1 MRTPPFQSSYKSFAL
16 ICLLGFC
23 FTFALHSRA
32 DTNAT
37 AEEKVVAEMS
47 LEDLVKVQV
56 AVGTLA
62 GSEFRKV
69 PATVTTITSQDIK
82 ESMKQWGELHP
93 GHKAL
98 ITRAEYI
105 ACSRSLGTNV
115 ATGDET
121 FKVLRIRNE
130 KIHVFG
136 VPQTTSEVVT
146 ISFHSPISNETP
158 RYDMHAVAVDGH
170 WTWILGGKFIAAIK
184 QGKCLD
190 GSPLQVASAPKP

>member
-1 MRTPPFQSSYKSFAL
+1 MVKAILASAAAVLLTVLAAGCGGGHTTTVGAAL
-16 ICLLGFC
+16 PGEGAGVFMTRIL
-23 FTFALHSRA
+23 R
-32 DTNAT
+32 
-37 AEEKVVAEMS
+37 EELNGQWA
-47 LEDLVKVQV
+47 
-56 AVGTLA
+56 
-62 GSEFRKV
+62 
-69 PATVTTITSQDIK
+69 
-82 ESMKQWGELHP
+82 KQWAELHP